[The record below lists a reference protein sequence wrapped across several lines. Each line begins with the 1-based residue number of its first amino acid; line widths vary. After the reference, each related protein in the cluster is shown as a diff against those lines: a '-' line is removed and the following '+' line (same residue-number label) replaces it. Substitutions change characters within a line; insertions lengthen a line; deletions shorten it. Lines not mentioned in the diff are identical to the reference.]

1 MRLLFGILFALSVM
15 PLFAKSDVVYLEKV
29 GNGGTR
35 VFSVVVPVMDKEPE
49 TIDLAKRTLINA
61 LLFEGVENY
70 NGGFPLVSNPEH
82 IYAKEMVDPNR
93 GQYRIYSKEIYY
105 ENRDSRSLAYFT
117 IVLNHFNLLR
127 VLNMRKA
134 MDTPFAE

>member
-1 MRLLFGILFALSVM
+1 MRLLLGILFALSVM
-15 PLFAKSDVVYLEKV
+15 PVFGKSDVVYLEKV

-35 VFSVVVPVMDKEPE
+35 VFSIVVPVMDKEAE

-61 LLFEGVENY
+61 LLFEGVDNY
-70 NGGFPLVSNPEH
+70 NGGFPLVSNQDNV
-82 IYAKEMVDPNR
+82 YAKEMIDPGK
-93 GQYRIYSKEIYY
+93 GQYRIYCKEIYY
-105 ENRDSRSLAYFT
+105 ENRNNRSLAYFT

-134 MDTPFAE
+134 MTSPFAE